1 MRSFYVP
8 TKDVQAI
15 ATMLGYRRKKAQI
28 VVTESVTLCNLNWS
42 GGSIN
47 RYHAVDLVTYRN
59 TTQNFSAPHP
69 MFNENEGA
77 RVALP
82 VNGAIVRTGT
92 FMGKDSIMTI
102 YVRPDNVPAHLTAQ
116 AV

>member
-1 MRSFYVP
+1 MSSFYVP
-8 TKDVQAI
+8 TKEVQAI
-15 ATMLGYRRKKAQI
+15 ATMLGYRRKKVQI
-28 VVTESVTLCNLNWS
+28 VPAETVTLQGLNWC

-47 RYHAVDLVTYRN
+47 RYHAVDLVTYKS

-77 RVALP
+77 RVKLP
-82 VNGAIVRTGT
+82 VNGAIVRTGV

-102 YVRPDNVPAHLTAQ
+102 YVRPDNMPAALTSYAG
-116 AV
+116 